1 MAQRTAGRTSAS
13 RTPTAQDARRGSG
26 RTGGPTTTPA
36 RSRPADRGG
45 AGRPVPRPPARVRAR
60 RWFAGLDPWR
70 RVLLALAA
78 LAVVAVVVALVVSL
92 TRGTSSAPDEGFV
105 VDPARVAELE
115 AAEEARDADN
125 LVASI
130 EHAQHV
136 QTELV
141 PVLHGLHA
149 VLPVDGSTAVPADPA
164 EIAEWRATVD
174 GLVAETESLQS
185 GSSEHNI
192 VRNGMLT
199 SLQLVGD
206 SLDAVRLA
214 TAAGTSD
221 PTATTDLYALAGE
234 LRTRAVDTW
243 GLAAIQLDLRSTTGG
258 QGHVHVFL
266 PVHPDDSLDGGLDL
280 GHDGGPGDGHD
291 HDDEDAHDD

>member
-1 MAQRTAGRTSAS
+1 
-13 RTPTAQDARRGSG
+13 
-26 RTGGPTTTPA
+26 
-36 RSRPADRGG
+36 
-45 AGRPVPRPPARVRAR
+45 
-60 RWFAGLDPWR
+60 
-70 RVLLALAA
+70 VLLALAA
-78 LAVVAVVVALVVSL
+78 LAVVAVVVALVVVL
-92 TRGTSSAPDEGFV
+92 TREAPGTADEGFA

-130 EHAQHV
+130 EHAEHV

-149 VLPVDGSTAVPADPA
+149 VLPVDGSSAVPADPA
-164 EIAEWRATVD
+164 EVAEWRATVD

-206 SLDAVRLA
+206 TLDAVGLA
-214 TAAGTSD
+214 AAADASD
-221 PTATTDLYALAGE
+221 PTAASDLYALAGD
-234 LRTRAVDTW
+234 LRTRAVDAW
-243 GLAAIQLDLRSTTGG
+243 GLAAIQLDLRSTAGG

-266 PVHPDDSLDGGLDL
+266 PVHPDDSLDGGRDL
-280 GHDGGPGDGHD
+280 GHEGGPA
-291 HDDEDAHDD
+291 DDEDAHDDHDH

>member
-1 MAQRTAGRTSAS
+1 M
-13 RTPTAQDARRGSG
+13 
-26 RTGGPTTTPA
+26 
-36 RSRPADRGG
+36 
-45 AGRPVPRPPARVRAR
+45 
-60 RWFAGLDPWR
+60 
-70 RVLLALAA
+70 LLALAA
-78 LAVVAVVVALVVSL
+78 LAVVAVVVALVVVL
-92 TRGTSSAPDEGFV
+92 TREAPAATDEGFA

-130 EHAQHV
+130 EHAEHV

-164 EIAEWRATVD
+164 EVAEWRATVD

-206 SLDAVRLA
+206 TLDAVGLA
-214 TAAGTSD
+214 AAADASD
-221 PTATTDLYALAGE
+221 PTAASDLYALAGE
-234 LRTRAVDTW
+234 LRTRAVDAW
-243 GLAAIQLDLRSTTGG
+243 GLAAIQLDLRSTAGG

-266 PVHPDDSLDGGLDL
+266 PVHPDDSLDGGMDL
-280 GHDGGPGDGHD
+280 GHEGGPT
-291 HDDEDAHDD
+291 DDEDAHEDHDH

>member
-1 MAQRTAGRTSAS
+1 MAQRTAA
-13 RTPTAQDARRGSG
+13 RTPAARTPAAKSARKGSG
-26 RTGGPTTTPA
+26 RAGGPTTSA

-45 AGRPVPRPPARVRAR
+45 AGRPEPRPPARVRAR

-70 RVLLALAA
+70 RVLLVLAA

-92 TRGTSSAPDEGFV
+92 TRGTSSAPDEGFA

-130 EHAQHV
+130 EHAEHV
-136 QTELV
+136 QAELV

-149 VLPVDGSTAVPADPA
+149 VLPVDGSTAVPADA
-164 EIAEWRATVD
+164 DDVAAWRATVD
-174 GLVAETESLQS
+174 ALVAETESLDS

-192 VRNGMLT
+192 VRNGILT

-206 SLDAVRLA
+206 TLDAVGLA
-214 TAAGTSD
+214 AAADASD
-221 PTATTDLYALAGE
+221 PTAAPDLYALAGE

-243 GLAAIQLDLRSTTGG
+243 GLAAIQLDLRATSGG
-258 QGHVHVFL
+258 RGHVHVFL

-280 GHDGGPGDGHD
+280 GHDGGEDTHDDHD
-291 HDDEDAHDD
+291 H

>member
-1 MAQRTAGRTSAS
+1 VAQRTG
-13 RTPTAQDARRGSG
+13 ARRPATPESRKGARPAAGETRGGG
-26 RTGGPTTTPA
+26 RARPPVPPSA
-36 RSRPADRGG
+36 RSRPSDRGG
-45 AGRPVPRPPARVRAR
+45 AGHPEPRPPAHVRVR
-60 RWFAGLDPWR
+60 RWLVGLDTWR
-70 RVLLALAA
+70 RALLVLGA
-78 LAVVAVVVALVVSL
+78 LAVVAVVVALVVTL
-92 TRGTSSAPDEGFV
+92 TRGAAGEPGTAEDPGFA

-130 EHAQHV
+130 DHARHLQS
-136 QTELV
+136 ELV

-149 VLPVDGSTAVPADPA
+149 VLPVDGSTAAPPDATDVAA
-164 EIAEWRATVD
+164 WRATVD
-174 GLVAETESLQS
+174 GLVAETESLAS

-206 SLDAVRLA
+206 SVDAVGLA
-214 TAAGTSD
+214 AAADAGS
-221 PTATTDLYALAGE
+221 AQDLYALAGD

-243 GLAAIQLDLRSTTGG
+243 GIAATQLDLRAIAGD

-266 PVHPDDSLDGGLDL
+266 PLHPDDSLDGGLDVP
-280 GHDGGPGDGHD
+280 GGEGGAEDVHD
-291 HDDEDAHDD
+291 H

>member
-1 MAQRTAGRTSAS
+1 
-13 RTPTAQDARRGSG
+13 
-26 RTGGPTTTPA
+26 
-36 RSRPADRGG
+36 
-45 AGRPVPRPPARVRAR
+45 
-60 RWFAGLDPWR
+60 
-70 RVLLALAA
+70 VLGA
-78 LAVVAVVVALVVSL
+78 LAVVAVAVALVVGL
-92 TRGTSSAPDEGFV
+92 TRGAPTTDDGLA

-115 AAEEARDADN
+115 AAEEARDTEN

-130 EHAQHV
+130 DHARYV
-136 QTELV
+136 QEGLV

-164 EIAEWRATVD
+164 DVATWRATVD

-199 SLQLVGD
+199 SLELVGD
-206 SLDAVRLA
+206 TLDTVGLASAADATDPA
-214 TAAGTSD
+214 TAQE
-221 PTATTDLYALAGE
+221 LYALAGE

-243 GLAAIQLDLRSTTGG
+243 GLAAIQLDLRATSGG

-266 PVHPDDSLDGGLDL
+266 PVHPDDSLDGGLDVP
-280 GHDGGPGDGHD
+280 GGADADHD
-291 HDDEDAHDD
+291 HDH

>member
-1 MAQRTAGRTSAS
+1 MAQRTAGRTSAT
-13 RTPTAQDARRGSG
+13 RTPTARDARKGSG
-26 RTGGPTTTPA
+26 RTGGPTTAPV

-45 AGRPVPRPPARVRAR
+45 AGRPEPRPPARVRAR

-78 LAVVAVVVALVVSL
+78 LAVVAVVVALVVVL
-92 TRGTSSAPDEGFV
+92 TRQAPAATDEGLA
-105 VDPARVAELE
+105 VDPARIAELE

-130 EHAQHV
+130 EHAEHV

-149 VLPVDGSTAVPADPA
+149 VLPVDGSTAVPADLA

-206 SLDAVRLA
+206 TLDAVGLA
-214 TAAGTSD
+214 AAASD
-221 PTATTDLYALAGE
+221 PTTASDLYALAGD
-234 LRTRAVDTW
+234 LRTRAVDAW
-243 GLAAIQLDLRSTTGG
+243 GLAAIQLDLRSTAGG

-266 PVHPDDSLDGGLDL
+266 PVHPDDSLDGGMDL
-280 GHDGGPGDGHD
+280 GHEGGPA
-291 HDDEDAHDD
+291 DDEDAHDDHDH

>member
-1 MAQRTAGRTSAS
+1 
-13 RTPTAQDARRGSG
+13 
-26 RTGGPTTTPA
+26 
-36 RSRPADRGG
+36 
-45 AGRPVPRPPARVRAR
+45 
-60 RWFAGLDPWR
+60 
-70 RVLLALAA
+70 VLLALAS
-78 LAVVAVVVALVVSL
+78 LAVVAVVVALVVAL
-92 TRGTSSAPDEGFV
+92 TREAPAATDDGFA

-164 EIAEWRATVD
+164 DIAEWRATVD

-206 SLDAVRLA
+206 TLDAVGLA
-214 TAAGTSD
+214 TSADASD
-221 PTATTDLYALAGE
+221 PTAAADLYALAGE
-234 LRTRAVDTW
+234 LRTRAVDAW
-243 GLAAIQLDLRSTTGG
+243 GLAAIQLDLRSTSGG

-266 PVHPDDSLDGGLDL
+266 PVHPDDSLDGGMDL
-280 GHDGGPGDGHD
+280 GHEGGSA
-291 HDDEDAHDD
+291 DEDAHEDHDH

>member
-1 MAQRTAGRTSAS
+1 VAQRTSA
-13 RTPTAQDARRGSG
+13 RTPTTRTPAGGARKGSG
-26 RTGGPTTTPA
+26 HAGGPTATSA

-45 AGRPVPRPPARVRAR
+45 AGRPEPRPPARVRAR

-78 LAVVAVVVALVVSL
+78 LAVVAVVVALVVAL
-92 TRGTSSAPDEGFV
+92 TREAPAATDDGFA

-164 EIAEWRATVD
+164 EIAGWRATVD

-206 SLDAVRLA
+206 TLDAVGLA
-214 TAAGTSD
+214 AAEDTSD
-221 PTATTDLYALAGE
+221 PTAASDLYALAGD
-234 LRTRAVDTW
+234 LRTRAVDAW
-243 GLAAIQLDLRSTTGG
+243 GLAAIQLDLRSTAGG

-266 PVHPDDSLDGGLDL
+266 PVHPDDSLDGGTDL
-280 GHDGGPGDGHD
+280 GHEGGSA
-291 HDDEDAHDD
+291 DEDAHEDHDH

>member
-1 MAQRTAGRTSAS
+1 MAQRTSA
-13 RTPTAQDARRGSG
+13 RTPTTRTPAGGARKGSD

-45 AGRPVPRPPARVRAR
+45 AGRPEPRPPARVRAR

-78 LAVVAVVVALVVSL
+78 LAVVAVTVALVVAL
-92 TRGTSSAPDEGFV
+92 TREAPAANDEGFA

-130 EHAQHV
+130 EHAEHV

-164 EIAEWRATVD
+164 DIAEWRATVD

-206 SLDAVRLA
+206 TLDAVGLA
-214 TAAGTSD
+214 TSADASD
-221 PTATTDLYALAGE
+221 PTAAADLYALAGE
-234 LRTRAVDTW
+234 LRTRAVDAW
-243 GLAAIQLDLRSTTGG
+243 GLAAIQLDLRSTAGG

-266 PVHPDDSLDGGLDL
+266 PVHPDDSLDGGMDL
-280 GHDGGPGDGHD
+280 GHEGGPT
-291 HDDEDAHDD
+291 DDEDAHEDHDH

>member
-1 MAQRTAGRTSAS
+1 
-13 RTPTAQDARRGSG
+13 
-26 RTGGPTTTPA
+26 
-36 RSRPADRGG
+36 
-45 AGRPVPRPPARVRAR
+45 V
-60 RWFAGLDPWR
+60 GLDPWR

-199 SLQLVGD
+199 SLRLVGD
-206 SLDAVRLA
+206 TLDAVGLA

-221 PTATTDLYALAGE
+221 PTAATDLYALAGD

-243 GLAAIQLDLRSTTGG
+243 GLAAIQLDLRSTAGG

>member
-1 MAQRTAGRTSAS
+1 M
-13 RTPTAQDARRGSG
+13 
-26 RTGGPTTTPA
+26 
-36 RSRPADRGG
+36 
-45 AGRPVPRPPARVRAR
+45 
-60 RWFAGLDPWR
+60 GLDPWR
-70 RVLLALAA
+70 RALVVLGA
-78 LAVVAVVVALVVSL
+78 LAVVAVVAAAVVAL
-92 TRGTSSAPDEGFV
+92 TRDAGEPAEGLA

-115 AAEEARDADN
+115 AAEEARDAEN

-130 EHAQHV
+130 DHAQHL

-164 EIAEWRATVD
+164 QVATWRADVD
-174 GLVAETESLQS
+174 ALVAETEALAS

-199 SLQLVGD
+199 SLELVGD
-206 SLDAVRLA
+206 ALDAVALA
-214 TAAGTSD
+214 ADAAPD
-221 PTATTDLYALAGE
+221 AAPDLYALAGE

-243 GLAAIQLDLRSTTGG
+243 GLAAVQLDLRATAGG

-266 PVHPDDSLDGGLDL
+266 PVHPGDSLDGGLDV
-280 GHDGGPGDGHD
+280 PGEDSHD
-291 HDDEDAHDD
+291 H

>member
-1 MAQRTAGRTSAS
+1 MAQRTSA
-13 RTPTAQDARRGSG
+13 RTPTTRTPAGGAQKGSD
-26 RTGGPTTTPA
+26 RAGGPTTTSA

-45 AGRPVPRPPARVRAR
+45 AGRPEPRPPARVRAR

-78 LAVVAVVVALVVSL
+78 LAVVAVVVALVVAL
-92 TRGTSSAPDEGFV
+92 TREAPAATDDGFA

-130 EHAQHV
+130 EHAGHV

-206 SLDAVRLA
+206 TLDAVGLA
-214 TAAGTSD
+214 AAADASD
-221 PTATTDLYALAGE
+221 PTAASDLYALAGD
-234 LRTRAVDTW
+234 LRTRAVDAW
-243 GLAAIQLDLRSTTGG
+243 GLAAIQLDLRSTAGG

-266 PVHPDDSLDGGLDL
+266 PVHPDDSLDGGMDL
-280 GHDGGPGDGHD
+280 GHEGGPA
-291 HDDEDAHDD
+291 DDEDAHEDHDH

>member
-1 MAQRTAGRTSAS
+1 MAQRTSA
-13 RTPTAQDARRGSG
+13 RTPTTRTPAGGARKGSD

-45 AGRPVPRPPARVRAR
+45 AGRPEPRPPARVRAR

-78 LAVVAVVVALVVSL
+78 LAVVAVTVALVVAL
-92 TRGTSSAPDEGFV
+92 TREAPAANDEGFA

-130 EHAQHV
+130 EHAEHV

-164 EIAEWRATVD
+164 DIAEWRATVD

-206 SLDAVRLA
+206 TLDAVGLA
-214 TAAGTSD
+214 TSADASD
-221 PTATTDLYALAGE
+221 PTAAADLYALAGE
-234 LRTRAVDTW
+234 LRTRAVDAW
-243 GLAAIQLDLRSTTGG
+243 GLAAIQLDLRSTSGG

-266 PVHPDDSLDGGLDL
+266 PVHPDDSLDGGMDL
-280 GHDGGPGDGHD
+280 GHEGGSA
-291 HDDEDAHDD
+291 DEDAHEDHDH

>member
-1 MAQRTAGRTSAS
+1 MAQRTAGRTSAT
-13 RTPTAQDARRGSG
+13 RTPAARDARKGSG

-45 AGRPVPRPPARVRAR
+45 AGRPEPRPPARVRAR

-78 LAVVAVVVALVVSL
+78 LAVVAVVVALAVSL

-130 EHAQHV
+130 EHAEHV

-206 SLDAVRLA
+206 TLDAVGLA
-214 TAAGTSD
+214 AAADAND
-221 PTATTDLYALAGE
+221 PTTATDLYALAGE

-243 GLAAIQLDLRSTTGG
+243 GLAAIQLDLRSTAGG

-266 PVHPDDSLDGGLDL
+266 PVHPDDSLDGGMDL
-280 GHDGGPGDGHD
+280 GHEGGSA
-291 HDDEDAHDD
+291 DDEDAHEDHDH

>member
-1 MAQRTAGRTSAS
+1 MAQRTSA
-13 RTPTAQDARRGSG
+13 RTPTTRTPAGGARKGSD
-26 RTGGPTTTPA
+26 RAGGPTTTSV

-45 AGRPVPRPPARVRAR
+45 AGRPEPRPPARVRAR

-78 LAVVAVVVALVVSL
+78 LAVVAVVVALVVAL
-92 TRGTSSAPDEGFV
+92 TREAPAANDEGFA

-130 EHAQHV
+130 EHAEHV

-164 EIAEWRATVD
+164 DIAEWRATVD

-206 SLDAVRLA
+206 TLDAVGLA
-214 TAAGTSD
+214 AAEDTSD
-221 PTATTDLYALAGE
+221 PTAASDLYALAGD
-234 LRTRAVDTW
+234 LRTRAVDAW
-243 GLAAIQLDLRSTTGG
+243 GLAAIQLDLRSTSGG

-266 PVHPDDSLDGGLDL
+266 PVHPDDSLDGGMDL
-280 GHDGGPGDGHD
+280 GHEGGSA
-291 HDDEDAHDD
+291 DEDAHEDHDH

>member
-1 MAQRTAGRTSAS
+1 MAQRTSA
-13 RTPTAQDARRGSG
+13 RTPTTRTPTGGARKGSG
-26 RTGGPTTTPA
+26 RTDGPTTTSA

-45 AGRPVPRPPARVRAR
+45 AGRPEPRPPARVRAR
-60 RWFAGLDPWR
+60 RWFVGLDPWR
-70 RVLLALAA
+70 RALLVLGVLALAA
-78 LAVVAVVVALVVSL
+78 VVTVIVVLL
-92 TRGTSSAPDEGFV
+92 TTREGPSVTEDGFA

-130 EHAQHV
+130 EHARHV
-136 QTELV
+136 QDELV

-149 VLPVDGSTAVPADPA
+149 VLPVDGSSAVPADPA
-164 EIAEWRATVD
+164 DVADWRATVD

-206 SLDAVRLA
+206 TLDAVGLA
-214 TAAGTSD
+214 AAADASD
-221 PTATTDLYALAGE
+221 PTAASDLYALAGD
-234 LRTRAVDTW
+234 LRTRAVDAW
-243 GLAAIQLDLRSTTGG
+243 GLAAIQLDLRSTAGG

-266 PVHPDDSLDGGLDL
+266 PVHPDDSLDGGMDL
-280 GHDGGPGDGHD
+280 GHEGGSA
-291 HDDEDAHDD
+291 DEDAHEDHDH